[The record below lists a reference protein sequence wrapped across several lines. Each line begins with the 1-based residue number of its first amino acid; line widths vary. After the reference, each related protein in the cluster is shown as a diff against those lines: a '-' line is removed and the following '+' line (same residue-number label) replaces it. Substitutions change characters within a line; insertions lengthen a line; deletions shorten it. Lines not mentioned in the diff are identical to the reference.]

1 MSWYCPSTK
10 FETLGQNEIYTLFQ
24 VKLTYMETQFIV
36 LNISYVLGTKSEF
49 GAISLKF
56 FGNWLYID
64 PPE

>member
-10 FETLGQNEIYTLFQ
+10 FETLGQNEIYTLNQ
-24 VKLTYMETQFIV
+24 VKLNYMETQLIV
-36 LNISYVLGTKSEF
+36 LHTSYVLGTKSEF
-49 GAISLKF
+49 GAISFKF